1 MLVLQL
7 CNMTSVVAEV
17 SIVMVILARVYRYRI
32 NSRLRWTEEMVE
44 DCVDNLRQD
53 VKEVIK
59 KVFNEATVNHIEKKR
74 T

>member
-7 CNMTSVVAEV
+7 CNMASVVAEV

-59 KVFNEATVNHIEKKR
+59 KVFNEARVKHIEKKR

>member
-1 MLVLQL
+1 MA
-7 CNMTSVVAEV
+7 SVVAEV
-17 SIVMVILARVYRYRI
+17 SIIMVILARVYRYRI
-32 NSRLRWTEEMVE
+32 TSRLRWTEEMVE

-59 KVFNEATVNHIEKKR
+59 KVFNEARVKHIEKKR